1 MQARF
6 GGFVNHPILKAVIK
20 SLEHRNWPIHD
31 DDALR
36 NHGNDEFLMIAEHF
50 SYLRSMLSFDRREAL
65 FEWVRLKFETRG
77 AAFFSMSFTKFYE
90 HLSRHFDNA
99 HGYPNVLVLARV
111 VLMIVSDTSI
121 CERVYSSVN
130 RTQTKARASLKL
142 DTICDAVTIKSLGP
156 DVRDFNPRLILEA
169 WMTAPFKTGNGKA
182 KGRQIETML
191 LDIQRSMSSSH
202 GCASALS
209 ASRDSSSSLMIP
221 PSSSAGQTSP
231 GGVGLT
237 NVGNSCFLNSTLQ
250 CLAAI
255 VGLSDALLSN
265 NILKSVNRSSCH
277 GMQLKPEN
285 DKLFPP
291 FIKHNDVYLPYF
303 QEEDFL
309 ERQRTALLT

>member
-1 MQARF
+1 
-6 GGFVNHPILKAVIK
+6 
-20 SLEHRNWPIHD
+20 
-31 DDALR
+31 
-36 NHGNDEFLMIAEHF
+36 
-50 SYLRSMLSFDRREAL
+50 
-65 FEWVRLKFETRG
+65 
-77 AAFFSMSFTKFYE
+77 
-90 HLSRHFDNA
+90 
-99 HGYPNVLVLARV
+99 
-111 VLMIVSDTSI
+111 MIVSDTSI

-277 GMQLKPEN
+277 GMQLKLEN

-291 FIKHNDVYLPYF
+291 YF
-303 QEEDFL
+303 LEEDFL
-309 ERQRTALLT
+309 EQQRTALLM

>member
-1 MQARF
+1 M
-6 GGFVNHPILKAVIK
+6 NHPILKAVIK

-36 NHGNDEFLMIAEHF
+36 KHGNDEFLMIAEHF
-50 SYLRSMLSFDRREAL
+50 SYLRSMISFDQREAL
-65 FEWVRLKFETRG
+65 FEWVRLKFETRR

-99 HGYPNVLVLARV
+99 LGYPNMLVLARA

-130 RTQTKARASLKL
+130 RTQTKARASLNL
-142 DTICDAVTIKSLGP
+142 DTICDALTIKSLGP
-156 DVRDFNPRLILEA
+156 DVCDFNPRPILEA
-169 WMTAPFKTGNGKA
+169 WMTAPFKNGNGKA

-191 LDIQRSMSSSH
+191 LDVHRSMSSSH

-209 ASRDSSSSLMIP
+209 ASRDSSSSLTNL
-221 PSSSAGQTSP
+221 PSSSAELTTSP
-231 GGVGLT
+231 GGVGLI

-255 VGLSDALLSN
+255 IGLGDALLSD

-285 DKLFPP
+285 NKLFPP
-291 FIKHNDVYLPYF
+291 FIKTH
-303 QEEDFL
+303 
-309 ERQRTALLT
+309 